1 MEDPMA
7 IETILK
13 TKGRGVATIES
24 SMPVGE
30 AICIMRRSRA
40 DALVVSGDDG
50 DIKGLI
56 NRQDLIRALKSHG
69 VDPLMPRTV
78 AAIMRPVGVSCRP
91 HESLRRVMTRM
102 MARGIAHI
110 PVVDDTGLRGVVS
123 LAEIMKHRLEKAQA
137 EAAALRESVVLPV

>member
-1 MEDPMA
+1 MA

-13 TKGRGVATIES
+13 TKGRGVVTIES

-40 DALVVSGDDG
+40 DVLVVCDDNG
-50 DIKGLI
+50 EAAGLVGW
-56 NRQDLIRALKSHG
+56 QDLIRALKSNG

-78 AAIMRPVGVSCRP
+78 ATIMHPVRFTCRA

-102 MARGIAHI
+102 AARGLAHI
-110 PVVDDTGLRGVVS
+110 AVVDDAGLRGVVS
-123 LAEIMKHRLEKAQA
+123 LADIMKCRLEKAQA
-137 EAAALRESVVLPV
+137 EAEALRDAVVLPV

>member
-13 TKGRGVATIES
+13 KKGRGVVTIDS

-30 AICIMRRSRA
+30 AICIMRQTGA
-40 DALVVSGDDG
+40 DVLAVSDENAGAEGLVS
-50 DIKGLI
+50 
-56 NRQDLIRALKSHG
+56 RQDLIRALKSHG

-78 AAIMRPVGVSCRP
+78 AAIMRPAEVTCRP

-102 MARGIAHI
+102 AARGLAHI
-110 PVVDDTGLRGVVS
+110 AVVDDAGLRGIVS
-123 LAEIMKHRLEKAQA
+123 LAEILKCRLEKAQA
-137 EAAALRESVVLPV
+137 EAAAIRDSVVLPV